1 MDSNFQVKITADI
14 SNLQASIK
22 SAQSTLNSLKATSE
36 NTSGS
41 FNAMSQ
47 SINRVGGDMN
57 RARLATFAFGQV
69 IRDAGFFSQ
78 SFGLGVL
85 AISNNIPILI
95 DQLVLLSGVSAGFG
109 AALSV
114 IGSALAAGLT
124 VFAYWAQGVERNG
137 GTVSGAIKKMGEDSE
152 SAIGRL
158 VNYLSTPPA
167 SNMLS
172 AAVAG
177 LEEAVGLI
185 KQIMEAAV
193 DFSISV
199 WNNFGS
205 DISTIFRVFYGIIYN
220 TMNNVLN
227 IFRFAASIIKGDFG
241 GAFEALGNIAKNV
254 INNIIGLIQIFVKT
268 SSTLL
273 GTFVST
279 FDPLKGA
286 IIKAAGE
293 QLVQF
298 GDGLKFASDTAD
310 VASFSFRDFFDG
322 LFKGGKQV
330 DETTESL
337 DKLRQSRD
345 RISQKLYGKMS
356 YESLPGLVT
365 PRLKDQVKPVELFP
379 SKLFDYQKEQLK
391 NFVLE
396 MMRIEQQ
403 IDDIFTNGIALTI
416 GNAMMA
422 IGDAF
427 ATGGNIGKAFGK
439 AILGSLASVLSQF
452 GDMLI
457 AASLAGLTFS
467 TALAN
472 LFNPAN
478 WGVALAAG
486 IALKIAAGALGGF
499 ARNPSGGN
507 NMAMPPTGQSGPNF
521 LALPT
526 AFQNGT
532 MSMAGNNQMTLQTR
546 ISGNDL
552 AILVN
557 RADRNRNG
565 YY

>member
-227 IFRFAASIIKGDFG
+227 IFRFAAAVIKGDFG

-310 VASFSFRDFFDG
+310 AASFSFRDFFDG

-330 DETTESL
+330 DATTESL

-345 RISQKLYGKMS
+345 KISEKLYGKMS

-396 MMRIEQQ
+396 MIRIEQQ

-427 ATGGNIGKAFGK
+427 ATGGNVGKAFGK

-532 MSMAGNNQMTLQTR
+532 MSMNSNNPMTLQTR

-557 RADRNRNG
+557 RADKNRNG